1 MSNLLVATDFSEK
14 SIYALL
20 AASRF
25 ASAQAHKLTVMHVL
39 EELEGGYGWLLLS
52 EPPDQL
58 EAKVRADAML
68 KLRKLCHEHL
78 GELDPLMPIDL
89 RIELGAPAEQILRVA
104 QEIDAQLIVV
114 GTLGHGRVMSAFL
127 GSTANQLVRW
137 SERPVMVVPP
147 KAKSISFDHIL
158 APVEMSAVSHHSLLS
173 AAKLARGFGGKVT
186 LLHAIG
192 LPVIMGSEP
201 SFAHTLVPE
210 NIEALIAQHTENL
223 ERIVDK
229 LHLRELTEEICV
241 VTMDAAQAIEKI
253 AAEHK
258 IDLICMGSHGRRG
271 VMRFLL
277 GNTAERVLRR
287 VPCPVII
294 YRQEAQTPL
303 FALEDAHEQPSLG

>member
-1 MSNLLVATDFSEK
+1 MPHLLVATDFSEK
-14 SIYALL
+14 SIYALH
-20 AASRF
+20 AASRI
-25 ASAQAHKLTVMHVL
+25 ATAQGHRLTVLHVI
-39 EELEGGYGWLLLS
+39 EGLDEGYGWLLLAQ
-52 EPPDQL
+52 PPEQI
-58 EAKVRADAML
+58 EAQARAEAMAQ
-68 KLRKLCHEHL
+68 LRKLCQAEL
-78 GELDPLMPIDL
+78 SELDPLLPIDL
-89 RIELGAPAEQILRVA
+89 RVELGAPAEQILRVA

-114 GTLGHGRVMSAFL
+114 GTLGHGRVLSAFL

-137 SERPVMVVPP
+137 SERPVMVIPP
-147 KAKSISFDHIL
+147 SDAPLSFDHIL
-158 APVEMSAVSHHSLLS
+158 APVEMSAVSHHSLV
-173 AAKLARGFGGKVT
+173 AAAQLAHDFGGKMT
-186 LLHAIG
+186 ILHAIG
-192 LPVIMGSEP
+192 LPVVMGAEP

-210 NIEALIAQHTENL
+210 SVEALITQHTDNL

-229 LHLRELTEEICV
+229 LHLRELTEEVCV

-253 AAEHK
+253 AAERD

-303 FALEDAHEQPSLG
+303 YALEDAHEQPSLG